1 MPTRDEPPCGEH
13 GGPQEAP
20 TRPHP
25 ITRLPI
31 TEEQR
36 AAILEYNRHST
47 DAIATAYVRYL
58 ESGDVHFLG
67 EWLSAWKRYFGRQP
81 HIARFRRVCKARRE
95 YQASSEAAMR

>member
-1 MPTRDEPPCGEH
+1 MTSSREEPAGRTPAGS
-13 GGPQEAP
+13 QNSP

-25 ITRLPI
+25 ITTLPI

-36 AAILEYNRHST
+36 TAILAYHGYCAGE
-47 DAIATAYVRYL
+47 IATAYVRYL

-67 EWLSAWKRYFGRQP
+67 EWLSAWKAYFGRQP

-95 YQASSEAAMR
+95 YIASEAVMR